1 MAIIE
6 RLAERHIQRAIENGE
21 FDNLEGAGEPL
32 NLEPDDPFVV
42 PELCKAYKIMKN
54 AGYQP
59 PELCIR
65 GEIHQV
71 NELIRLT
78 GDEMVGS
85 HVFSLVWDA
94 RTHGQAL

>member
-6 RLAERHIQRAIENGE
+6 RLAKRHIQRAMENGE
-21 FDNLEGAGEPL
+21 FDNLEGAGELL
-32 NLEPDDPFVV
+32 NFEPDDPFVA
-42 PELCKAYKIMKN
+42 PELRIANKIMKN
-54 AGYQP
+54 AGYLP

-78 GDEMVGS
+78 GDEMVGN
-85 HVFSLVWDA
+85 HLFSLVGGE
-94 RTHGQAL
+94 RTHDHAL